1 MTGADSSAVPFGV
14 IEPMQLERDLPGIH
28 EVDLASFTNP
38 WTPDMFRAEARSE
51 ISRVYV
57 YRRPSGQVIAY
68 CAVWF
73 ILDEMHINNLAVLP
87 EWRQQGVAS
96 SLLEHAFQQA
106 RQTGAARATLEVR
119 ASNATARRLYCRLGF
134 RESGV
139 RRGYYTSPAE
149 DAVILWCDLA
159 ESPDRR

>member
-1 MTGADSSAVPFGV
+1 MTTADSSAARLGI

-38 WTPDMFRAEARSE
+38 WTPDMFRAEARSD
-51 ISRVYV
+51 IARVYV
-57 YRRPSGQVIAY
+57 YRVSTGQIIGY

-73 ILDEMHINNLAVLP
+73 VVDEMHINNLAVLP
-87 EWRQQGVAS
+87 EWRHQGAAT
-96 SLLEHAFQQA
+96 SLLAHAFQQA
-106 RQTGAARATLEVR
+106 RRAGAVRATLEVR
-119 ASNATARRLYCRLGF
+119 ASNAPARRLYGKVGF

-139 RRGYYTSPAE
+139 RKGYYTSPGE

-159 ESPDRR
+159 ASSDES